1 MEKYKTTRI
10 WAHTLSK
17 LRMIA
22 AMTNTSIVKVID
34 RLADEELKRL
44 KEKGQEQCYC
54 AVLAKESPFATRLN
68 SQARQASADRAW
80 FALSRFYE
88 NCKVHKPGKKGYP
101 KFQHDNRSVEVRR
114 FGAYQMAF

>member
-17 LRMIA
+17 LRLIA

-44 KEKGQEQCYC
+44 QEKRQEQC
-54 AVLAKESPFATRLN
+54 
-68 SQARQASADRAW
+68 
-80 FALSRFYE
+80 
-88 NCKVHKPGKKGYP
+88 
-101 KFQHDNRSVEVRR
+101 
-114 FGAYQMAF
+114 

>member
-22 AMTNTSIVKVID
+22 AITNTSIVKVID

-44 KEKGQEQCYC
+44 KEKGQEQC
-54 AVLAKESPFATRLN
+54 
-68 SQARQASADRAW
+68 
-80 FALSRFYE
+80 
-88 NCKVHKPGKKGYP
+88 
-101 KFQHDNRSVEVRR
+101 
-114 FGAYQMAF
+114 